1 MTYFVYD
8 DASGTLQYEMEG
20 SGAVY
25 PITNA
30 YGFGAAGLAQR
41 VQPTVS
47 NRVTSFAYDPS
58 GNTITRSL
66 SSGTT
71 TLPSGYPVEVALYD
85 GYGYPKAD
93 VSCSVAYSTTTGP
106 TSYTAGYSVGFGG
119 QFGYYVEN
127 NTKLASADPRDRGL
141 LLCTNRYYDP
151 INARWLTRDPIGYDG
166 DMNLYGYVQGNPV
179 MAADPSGLQ
188 QGTMDGFT
196 YDYWRTCYQCPPIEQ
211 EERAAFAR
219 MNEEAIANQ
228 HMAMGGLFGIIMKAG
243 NTAPAG
249 KAIANAP
256 RERVRHHTDS
266 KGIRGIKTDKEIRQ
280 SSTNLPSQGPGV
292 DVERGDPKTGKFGP
306 ATGKHWGASARLG
319 GSEGYYVEFDLP
331 SEYPVGNIDVLLKP
345 GTYGYRIQTN
355 GSLPITNLKPKFVD
369 ARPFS
374 LRISSF
380 FNQ

>member
-1 MTYFVYD
+1 MYD

-166 DMNLYGYVQGNPV
+166 DINLYGYVQGNPL
-179 MAADPSGLQ
+179 MRSDPSGLDFLVITIITTTPEL
-188 QGTMDGFT
+188 GIPE
-196 YDYWRTCYQCPPIEQ
+196 Y
-211 EERAAFAR
+211 
-219 MNEEAIANQ
+219 
-228 HMAMGGLFGIIMKAG
+228 GL
-243 NTAPAG
+243 TA
-249 KAIANAP
+249 
-256 RERVRHHTDS
+256 DS
-266 KGIRGIKTDKEIRQ
+266 KKER
-280 SSTNLPSQGPGV
+280 T
-292 DVERGDPKTGKFGP
+292 
-306 ATGKHWGASARLG
+306 
-319 GSEGYYVEFDLP
+319 
-331 SEYPVGNIDVLLKP
+331 
-345 GTYGYRIQTN
+345 
-355 GSLPITNLKPKFVD
+355 ITKKFVVAWPD
-369 ARPFS
+369 GVKIQDLLSQAEAMDRNQNWLS
-374 LRISSF
+374 LF
-380 FNQ
+380 QK